1 VRSVEGLRGAVTVT
15 RGGSVEVEL
24 AGGLADAGSD
34 AGCTPQTRFQIAS
47 VSKQFAAAAVMMLA
61 ESGAVALGEPVA
73 RWLPGSP
80 AQWQQVTLHHLL
92 THTAGVRHWGDAPGF
107 EPSQPMSIRDRLALI
122 QQAPLLTE
130 PGTQWRYSSPGY
142 LLAGLIVEWASG
154 RPYLDFLT
162 ERIMSP
168 PGLTST
174 TVGSAPAGAA
184 TASGYRN
191 GEPVAPWDLGAM
203 PGTGD
208 ICSTVGDLAR
218 FTTALHSGQL
228 PHRRLAAAAAHAAC
242 AGRHR

>member
-1 VRSVEGLRGAVTVT
+1 M
-15 RGGSVEVEL
+15 
-24 AGGLADAGSD
+24 
-34 AGCTPQTRFQIAS
+34 
-47 VSKQFAAAAVMMLA
+47 SKQFAATAVMLFA
-61 ESGAVALGEPVA
+61 ASGAVALGEPVA

-80 AQWQQVTLHHLL
+80 PQWRQVTLHHLL

-107 EPSQPMSIRDRLALI
+107 GPSQPVSIRDR
-122 QQAPLLTE
+122 QALLTE

-218 FTTALHSGQL
+218 FTTALHWGNCSPTARCGCCARRM
-228 PHRRLAAAAAHAAC
+228 HRSAPMTDPATD
-242 AGRHR
+242 G

>member
-1 VRSVEGLRGAVTVT
+1 MGR
-15 RGGSVEVEL
+15 
-24 AGGLADAGSD
+24 
-34 AGCTPQTRFQIAS
+34 
-47 VSKQFAAAAVMMLA
+47 
-61 ESGAVALGEPVA
+61 
-73 RWLPGSP
+73 
-80 AQWQQVTLHHLL
+80 QVTLHHLL

-107 EPSQPMSIRDRLALI
+107 GPSQPVSIRDRLALI

-130 PGTQWRYSSPGY
+130 PGTQWRYSSSGY